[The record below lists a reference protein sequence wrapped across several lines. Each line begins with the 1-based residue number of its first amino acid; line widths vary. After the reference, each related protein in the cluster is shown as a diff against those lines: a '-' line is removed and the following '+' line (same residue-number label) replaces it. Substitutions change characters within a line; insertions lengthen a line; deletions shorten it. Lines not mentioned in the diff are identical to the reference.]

1 MLFQTASST
10 VPILAW
16 HDLEV
21 GDKGSHHDGFASEH
35 VDGEVQADSHGVVDT
50 GHSHRVEGT
59 QQNPEQN
66 NREVCHQEESC
77 TVAYNNV
84 DFGWKGQIR
93 YNALLSKLF
102 DTLTPQYS
110 WIYHLNN

>member
-1 MLFQTASST
+1 M
-10 VPILAW
+10 PILAW

-35 VDGEVQADSHGVVDT
+35 VDGEVQADSHGIVDT

-66 NREVCHQEESC
+66 NREVCHQEESS

-84 DFGWKGQIR
+84 DFGWKGQIS
-93 YNALLSKLF
+93 YNVLLIETILHI
-102 DTLTPQYS
+102 DAA
-110 WIYHLNN
+110 IVMD